1 MHKSCT
7 LYYTCT
13 QLWHSCSSRF
23 GRRLVWAVGGSVSTV
38 KDTFLSFSSCL
49 CVCWT
54 SVRHQIHSLSIHA
67 LPPYLKLHQKKQSK
81 VLNPLCF
88 HSLLPRKTCKSSK
101 RIKEVAYRHVE
112 LPTGCLQGV
121 TGEEKKKKKKLKTT
135 AGWAA
140 DSHTM
145 KPQKSFDGEQT
156 ESKLCGGA
164 ERFDWACGGGLLL
177 FPDLGH
183 LLVLLNNIAYSHW
196 KPTVPVLRFLL
207 LFLVIGL
214 I

>member
-1 MHKSCT
+1 M
-7 LYYTCT
+7 
-13 QLWHSCSSRF
+13 
-23 GRRLVWAVGGSVSTV
+23 SVCLLDIGEASNP
-38 KDTFLSFSSCL
+38 LS
-49 CVCWT
+49 
-54 SVRHQIHSLSIHA
+54 SIHA

-88 HSLLPRKTCKSSK
+88 HSFLPRKTCKSSK

-164 ERFDWACGGGLLL
+164 ERFD
-177 FPDLGH
+177 
-183 LLVLLNNIAYSHW
+183 
-196 KPTVPVLRFLL
+196 
-207 LFLVIGL
+207 
-214 I
+214 